1 MSIEVINLSCTYNR
15 GLPTENTALSN
26 ISFTAKE
33 GEILSV
39 VGHTGS
45 GKSTLAMHLNALM
58 IPQSGDILIDGISA
72 LSEPNRLREI
82 RKKVGLVF
90 QYPEQQIFAET
101 VEEEI
106 SFGPRN
112 WGFSEEEI
120 NIRVRKAIE
129 AIGLSSDL
137 MDKNPFALS
146 GGQKRRVALASV
158 FASSPSYTV
167 MDEPT
172 AGLDFNGKK
181 DLIRIMKEQK
191 ANGMGIIHITHDLE
205 LALVISDKILI
216 LESGR
221 TVTLGTPYETALYI
235 GSCEIPGLTVPPILK
250 LSKTLKDRGII
261 DTISWNPREL
271 ARTLARKKGAKCLTA

>member
-72 LSEPNRLREI
+72 LSEPNRLRAI

-112 WGFSEEEI
+112 WEFSEEEI

-129 AIGLSSDL
+129 AIGLSTDL

-205 LALVISDKILI
+205 LALDISDKILI

-221 TVTLGTPYETALYI
+221 TVTLGTPYETALHI